1 MASLLITALPYL
13 AVSLGIVLGAV
24 SLHLLQYFVLRV
36 VLGNSSGAARAW
48 VPVSVLVDLVGYF
61 AVTAWFRAPSAEVQL
76 VPTIPQ
82 VVAFAILWLA
92 QGWLLA
98 EMLGTRAAVVA
109 WPLVNVAA
117 SAVVL
122 VLLETGILKGAVS
135 FLGAVEGT
143 VITGAIYGGLT
154 GAALVALARGSA
166 TEPAPAAR

>member
-1 MASLLITALPYL
+1 
-13 AVSLGIVLGAV
+13 
-24 SLHLLQYFVLRV
+24 
-36 VLGNSSGAARAW
+36 
-48 VPVSVLVDLVGYF
+48 
-61 AVTAWFRAPSAEVQL
+61 
-76 VPTIPQ
+76 
-82 VVAFAILWLA
+82 
-92 QGWLLA
+92 
-98 EMLGTRAAVVA
+98 MLGTRAAVVA